1 MGIAIPQESEAI
13 RKGSLKKSVNA
24 VEEFLR
30 GGFHYG
36 ISLVAK
42 LAAANRTDV
51 WSYDERFCTHLPG
64 TFRSFAA
71 HCQIVLHGR
80 FVQPAADK
88 NNGVCVHVVRQGLV
102 PRIRCDS
109 LPRILGGSE
118 CKALP

>member
-1 MGIAIPQESEAI
+1 MPWKNSSAVASTTAYPWSRSWRSRIALTF
-13 RKGSLKKSVNA
+13 G
-24 VEEFLR
+24 
-30 GGFHYG
+30 
-36 ISLVAK
+36 
-42 LAAANRTDV
+42 
-51 WSYDERFCTHLPG
+51 SYDERFCAHLTR

-71 HCQIVLHGR
+71 HCQIVIHGR